1 MLCVPITF
9 KSYYLYPHQ
18 DSFSNSHQT
27 RRKPAHQFQLTVNS
41 VNVASNLSAVSL
53 EGLAMAAATS
63 TSHPSPA
70 AVPNGQ
76 VISLRGVLP
85 ASRSRWY
92 THSVVP
98 VPSSLRSTEMVTG
111 REALRTSWPQG
122 ASETLQSE

>member
-1 MLCVPITF
+1 
-9 KSYYLYPHQ
+9 
-18 DSFSNSHQT
+18 
-27 RRKPAHQFQLTVNS
+27 
-41 VNVASNLSAVSL
+41 
-53 EGLAMAAATS
+53 MAAATS

-76 VISLRGVLP
+76 VISLRGVLLP
-85 ASRSRWY
+85 SRSRWY